1 MTGIESITA
10 ILVAVLFS
18 GARMTAALIV
28 APFFSSQLV
37 TGLSRNIVII
47 NLTVIMVPVVM
58 VSMPEG
64 PLFGWD
70 FVIILLK
77 EVIIG
82 FVMGVIMGVVFF
94 IADCAGAFIDT
105 QRGSNMGQVFDPVAG
120 DQSTSLG
127 SLFTKIVLYL
137 FFVGGGFLAFLGLMY
152 NSYKIW
158 PIFSFFPN
166 LSNPVFPVFVL
177 EIADEIMLKTVLIA
191 APIAIIMF
199 LVEFGLGMMNR
210 FAPQLNVFSLSMPI
224 KSGVAMF
231 IIIIYLKIIYELFKI
246 QIIDD
251 RKMFTL
257 FESIFS

>member
-1 MTGIESITA
+1 MIGLETFKTFFII
-10 ILVAVLFS
+10 VLFS
-18 GARMTAALIV
+18 SARITAAFIV

-37 TGLSRNIVII
+37 TGLARNIVII
-47 NLTVIMVPVVM
+47 NLTLILIPMVM
-58 VSMPEG
+58 ASMPADPFATG
-64 PLFGWD
+64 D

-77 EVIIG
+77 EAFIG
-82 FVMGVIMGVVFF
+82 FVMGVIIGVVFF

-127 SLFTKIVLYL
+127 SLFTKVVLLL
-137 FFVGGGFLAFLGLMY
+137 FFVGGGFLAFLGVLY

-166 LSNPVFPVFVL
+166 IGKPVFPVFVL
-177 EIADEIMLKTVLIA
+177 EIADEIMLKTVLVA

-231 IIIIYLKIIYELFKI
+231 IIILYFKIVIELFKI
-246 QIIDD
+246 QILDD
-251 RKMFTL
+251 RKMLML
-257 FESIFS
+257 FEKIIS

>member
-1 MTGIESITA
+1 MTVFESITS
-10 ILVAVLFS
+10 IFVALIFS

-37 TGLSRNIVII
+37 TGLARNIVII
-47 NLTVIMVPVVM
+47 NLTLIIVPVVM
-58 VSMPEG
+58 VSMPKD
-64 PLFGWD
+64 PLGASD
-70 FVIILLK
+70 FTIILLK
-77 EVIIG
+77 EVFIG
-82 FVMGVIMGVVFF
+82 FIMGIIMGVVFF

-120 DQSTSLG
+120 SESTSLG
-127 SLFTKIVLYL
+127 NLFTKIVLYL
-137 FFVGGGFLAFLGLMY
+137 FFVGGGFMAFLGLMY
-152 NSYKIW
+152 NSYKMW
-158 PIFSFFPN
+158 PIFSFYPN
-166 LSNPVFPVFVL
+166 INNPVFPEFVL

-231 IIIIYLKIIYELFKI
+231 IIIIYLKIVYELFKI
-246 QIIDD
+246 QIVAD

-257 FESIFS
+257 FETIFS

>member
-1 MTGIESITA
+1 MIALESIKT
-10 ILVAVLFS
+10 LFVVLLFS
-18 GARMTAALIV
+18 TARITAALIV
-28 APFFSSQLV
+28 APFFSSQLI
-37 TGLSRNIVII
+37 TGLARNIVII
-47 NLTVIMVPVVM
+47 NLTIILVPMVM
-58 VSMPEG
+58 VSMPAD
-64 PLFGWD
+64 PFAASD
-70 FVIILLK
+70 FVVILLK
-77 EVIIG
+77 EAFIG
-82 FVMGVIMGVVFF
+82 FIMGVIMGIVFF

-127 SLFTKIVLYL
+127 SLFTKVVLLL
-137 FFVGGGFLAFLGLMY
+137 FFVGGGFLAFLGLLY

-166 LSNPVFPVFVL
+166 MANPVFPVFVL

-231 IIIIYLKIIYELFKI
+231 IIIIYLKIVVELFKI

-251 RKMFTL
+251 RKMLLL
-257 FESIFS
+257 FEKIIS

>member
-1 MTGIESITA
+1 MTGIESITS
-10 ILVAVLFS
+10 ILVALLFS

-37 TGLSRNIVII
+37 TGLARNIVII
-47 NLTVIMVPVVM
+47 NLTMILVPVVM
-58 VSMPEG
+58 VTMPKDVMSG
-64 PLFGWD
+64 GD
-70 FVIILLK
+70 FIIILLK
-77 EVIIG
+77 ETFLG
-82 FVMGVIMGVVFF
+82 FVMGIIMGIVFF

-127 SLFTKIVLYL
+127 SFFTKVVLYL

-166 LSNPVFPVFVL
+166 IGNPVFPVFVL

-231 IIIIYLKIIYELFKI
+231 IIIIYLKIVYELFKLQMI
-246 QIIDD
+246 ED
-251 RKMFTL
+251 RKMFSF
-257 FESIFS
+257 FETIFS

>member
-1 MTGIESITA
+1 MTAFEGITSVF
-10 ILVAVLFS
+10 VALLFS

-28 APFFSSQLV
+28 APFFSSQLI
-37 TGLSRNIVII
+37 TGLARNIVII
-47 NLTVIMVPVVM
+47 NLTMIIVPVVM
-58 VSMPEG
+58 VTMPTG
-64 PLFGWD
+64 ALSGGD

-77 EVIIG
+77 EVFIG
-82 FVMGVIMGVVFF
+82 FVMGVIMGIVFF
-94 IADCAGAFIDT
+94 VADCAGAFIDT

-127 SLFTKIVLYL
+127 SFFTKIVLYL

-152 NSYKIW
+152 NSYKVW

-166 LSNPVFPVFVL
+166 IGNPVFPVFVL

-231 IIIIYLKIIYELFKI
+231 IIIIYLKIVYELFKI
-246 QIIDD
+246 QIVED
-251 RKMFTL
+251 RKMFSF
-257 FESIFS
+257 FETIIS